1 MYPSSA
7 IFFTLFR
14 SAAADVL
21 TSEQRAALHRAS
33 ALSSLE
39 QSAFGNVSVNE
50 LDEQLEVVPV
60 ETTHLSVL
68 RSQSS
73 PTPHSMASDPLSQSV
88 PTGKDIADIH
98 APLPANS
105 MQIKF
110 AAHVWS
116 LVVVPS
122 QHDPRGW
129 PSTGMHLLPE
139 PPAQVSTAQTKPCV
153 QSLSVVHVVVETP
166 LLVRAGGAAGL
177 TQEGVGLE

>member
-7 IFFTLFR
+7 IFFTLFP
-14 SAAADVL
+14 SVAADVL

-39 QSAFGNVSVNE
+39 QLAFGNVSVRE
-50 LDEQLEVVPV
+50 IDEQLEEVPV

-98 APLPANS
+98 APFPANS

-110 AAHVWS
+110 AAHVLSQWWS
-116 LVVVPS
+116 RRS
-122 QHDPRGW
+122 MTRGAGQARGC
-129 PSTGMHLLPE
+129 T
-139 PPAQVSTAQTKPCV
+139 C
-153 QSLSVVHVVVETP
+153 SLSRQRKCPRRKQNPVCNHCLWCTLSSRPRCSCAREVP
-166 LLVRAGGAAGL
+166 PG
-177 TQEGVGLE
+177 